1 MLRFA
6 SLLIVAAAL
15 VAGCASTPPGAT
27 PPRAGP
33 SAGGVFGGLFGSGL
47 SPALDAQRTRLK
59 QALDG
64 TPVVIEATSDRRL
77 RVEVPTRHAFEPGR
91 ATVKPALAAVLDQF
105 AIGFRPYAASTE
117 LRVGAPDNDKAT
129 AKLVRERA
137 ASARDYLVSRGVPA
151 SRIVEAG
158 ATAAPGL
165 ELLVSDR
172 PLNSK

>member
-1 MLRFA
+1 MLRIA
-6 SLLIVAAAL
+6 STLIAVAAL

-27 PPRAGP
+27 PSRPAP
-33 SAGGVFGGLFGSGL
+33 PAGGLFGGLFGGGL
-47 SPALDAQRTRLK
+47 SPALEAQRTRLK

-64 TPVVIEATSDRRL
+64 TPVVIEATGDRRL
-77 RVEVPTRHAFEPGR
+77 RIEVPTRHAFEPGR
-91 ATVKPALAAVLDQF
+91 SAVKPALAAVLDQF
-105 AIGFRPYAASTE
+105 AIGFRPYAATTE

-137 ASARDYLVSRGVPA
+137 ASARDYLASRGVPV

-172 PLNSK
+172 PLNGK

>member
-1 MLRFA
+1 
-6 SLLIVAAAL
+6 
-15 VAGCASTPPGAT
+15 
-27 PPRAGP
+27 
-33 SAGGVFGGLFGSGL
+33 
-47 SPALDAQRTRLK
+47 
-59 QALDG
+59 
-64 TPVVIEATSDRRL
+64 
-77 RVEVPTRHAFEPGR
+77 VPTRHAFEPGR
-91 ATVKPALAAVLDQF
+91 AAVKPALAAVLDQF